1 MGSSDN
7 KMARVVID
15 PDTAILIASEEIVSD
30 PSYALLAP
38 TLLRSQVLDRLF
50 KRVRSGEL
58 AEEDGLATNAR
69 FAKLKIR
76 LLGDAVMRRQ
86 AWAIADRK
94 GLGTTELAE
103 YIALTQLKA
112 DALATADVSLISSAG
127 DLVSIVNPQ
136 HLRTPR
142 SGIEGAEADT

>member
-1 MGSSDN
+1 
-7 KMARVVID
+7 MARVVID
-15 PDTAILIASEEIVSD
+15 PDTAILIAAEEIVSD

-58 AEEDGLATNAR
+58 AESDGLAINAR

-76 LLGDAVMRRQ
+76 FLGDAVMRRQ

-103 YIALTQLKA
+103 YIALTQLQA
-112 DALATADVSLISSAG
+112 DALATADANLIASAG
-127 DLVSIVNPQ
+127 GLVAIVDPKR
-136 HLRTPR
+136 LRTSR
-142 SGIEGAEADT
+142 SGM

>member
-7 KMARVVID
+7 KIARVVID
-15 PDTAILIASEEIVSD
+15 PDTAILIASDDIVSD

-58 AEEDGLATNAR
+58 AEEDGLAINAR

-76 LLGDAVMRRQ
+76 FLGDAVMRRQ

-103 YIALTQLKA
+103 YIALTQLQA
-112 DALATADVSLISSAG
+112 DALATADMSLIASAG
-127 DLVSIVNPQ
+127 GLVSIVDPQ
-136 HLRTPR
+136 HLRTSR
-142 SGIEGAEADT
+142 SGIQGAEADT